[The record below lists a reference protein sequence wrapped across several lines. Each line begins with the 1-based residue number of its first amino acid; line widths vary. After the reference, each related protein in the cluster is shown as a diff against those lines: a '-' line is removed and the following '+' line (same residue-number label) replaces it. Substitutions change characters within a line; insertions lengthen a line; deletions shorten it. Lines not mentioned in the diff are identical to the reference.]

1 MSRRAA
7 WVGYYASATRLRALS
22 EAAVC
27 LSVRLSVCLMLR
39 VVHFRAAVRTEH

>member
-22 EAAVC
+22 EAAV
-27 LSVRLSVCLMLR
+27 RLSVCLMLR
-39 VVHFRAAVRTEH
+39 VVHFTAAVRTEH